1 MNGRIDSRLA
11 AQIVE
16 QATKVLPFDVN
27 VMDAKGSVVAS
38 TDASRVGSFH
48 RGAQMVLGSA
58 CEVEIDHDA
67 AERIPNTRPGV
78 NLPLFVR
85 ERLVGVIGL
94 TGAPADVR
102 QFGKLLQSMAQL
114 ILERDELTLELQ
126 REESHKEEFVRQ
138 AILGSSTLSSTEVTA
153 WAARIGIDLEL
164 TRSALIGQFDPAQFG
179 PDTSLTELDRIR
191 DNLSRECPHL
201 IVTRVSSTDLA
212 IFGSVVADA
221 SNPGRTE
228 ENARRLLA
236 DVRLKMRDVCK
247 RPFRLAL
254 GIALPAYD
262 GLRQSWMSA
271 VETLRIGMAHSHA
284 PDAYYFSY
292 YDHKLAVLLCG
303 LTEAWRVAEI
313 SHPLELLLATERD
326 GPLLLHTLK
335 VYFEQ
340 SAQPKLAAEA
350 LGIHRNT
357 LDYRLKKIKEATGLD
372 LSRVDDF
379 VMAYIAL
386 QRTSTQFFA

>member
-38 TDASRVGSFH
+38 TDPARVGSFH

-126 REESHKEEFVRQ
+126 REEHHKEEFVRQ
-138 AILGSSTLSSTEVTA
+138 AILGSSPLSSVEVAA

-164 TRSALIGQFDPAQFG
+164 TRSALICQLDPGQFE
-179 PDTSLTELDRIR
+179 PDATLTELDRIR
-191 DNLSRECPHL
+191 DSISRECPHL
-201 IVTRVSSTDLA
+201 IGTRVSMTDLA
-212 IFGSVVADA
+212 IFGSVVADP
-221 SNPGRTE
+221 SSPGRTE

-236 DVRLKMRDVCK
+236 DVRLKIRGICK
-247 RPFRLAL
+247 TSFRLAL
-254 GIALPAYD
+254 GIALPGYE
-262 GLRQSWMSA
+262 GLRQSWTSA
-271 VETLRIGMAHSHA
+271 VETLRIGMARARA
-284 PDAYYFSY
+284 PDEYYFSY
-292 YDHKLAVLLCG
+292 YDHRLAVLLCG
-303 LTEAWRVAEI
+303 LTETWRAAEF
-313 SHPLELLLATERD
+313 SRPLELLLATERD

-335 VYFEQ
+335 VWFEQ
-340 SAQPKLAAEA
+340 GAQPKLTAEA

-379 VMAYIAL
+379 VMVYIAL
-386 QRTSTQFFA
+386 QRMGE

>member
-38 TDASRVGSFH
+38 TDPSRVGSFH

-58 CEVEIDHDA
+58 SEVEIDHDA
-67 AERIPNTRPGV
+67 AARIPNTRPGV

-126 REESHKEEFVRQ
+126 REEHHKEEFVRQ
-138 AILGSSTLSSTEVTA
+138 AILGSSHLSSVEVAA
-153 WAARIGIDLEL
+153 WAARVGIDLEL
-164 TRSALIGQFDPAQFG
+164 TRSALICQFDPGQFK
-179 PDTSLTELDRIR
+179 PDTTLAELDRIR
-191 DNLSRECPHL
+191 DSISRECPHL
-201 IVTRVSSTDLA
+201 IATRVSMTDLA
-212 IFGSVVADA
+212 IFGSVVEDP
-221 SNPGRTE
+221 SSPGRTE

-236 DVRLKMRDVCK
+236 DVRIKIGGVCK
-247 RPFRLAL
+247 TSFRLAL
-254 GIALPAYD
+254 GIALPAYE
-262 GLRQSWMSA
+262 GLRQSWTSA
-271 VETLRIGMAHSHA
+271 VETLRIGMARARS
-284 PDAYYFSY
+284 PDEYYFSY
-292 YDHKLAVLLCG
+292 YDHRLAVLLCG
-303 LTEAWRVAEI
+303 LTETWRTAEF
-313 SHPLELLLATERD
+313 SRPLELLLTTERD

-335 VYFEQ
+335 VWFEQ
-340 SAQPKLAAEA
+340 GAQPKLTAEA

-379 VMAYIAL
+379 VMVYIAL
-386 QRTSTQFFA
+386 QRMGE